1 MLERR
6 HKEIPQAI
14 RPCAIP
20 DDDVGTRRTGAF
32 DRVKA
37 ISVESKTLIVSR
49 ERSATC
55 LRLWPNRAS
64 SIHRFS
70 ARRYG
75 RGAPFLGSPIS
86 LVSGVLL
93 TLAWDFT
100 MLGRAG
106 LSGSGNVDTRNTGV
120 PEKGRESC

>member
-1 MLERR
+1 M
-6 HKEIPQAI
+6 
-14 RPCAIP
+14 
-20 DDDVGTRRTGAF
+20 
-32 DRVKA
+32 
-37 ISVESKTLIVSR
+37 
-49 ERSATC
+49 
-55 LRLWPNRAS
+55 
-64 SIHRFS
+64 
-70 ARRYG
+70 
-75 RGAPFLGSPIS
+75 GSPIS